1 MLTVTVLSFSY
12 RKGLPVDESGNGG
25 GFVFDCR
32 AIHNPGRYEPYK
44 LLDGRDLSVINFL
57 EEDGEIFEFLNHC
70 YALVDASA
78 ARYISRGFTDLQVA
92 FGCTGG
98 QHRSVYS
105 AEAMARHLRETF
117 PLEQLAVNLYH
128 RERR

>member
-12 RKGLPVDESGNGG
+12 RKGLPEDPSGNGG

-44 LLDGRDLSVINFL
+44 QLDGRDVPVREFL
-57 EEDGEIFEFLNHC
+57 EEDGEILAFLNHC
-70 YALVDASA
+70 YALVDATA
-78 ARYISRGFTDLQVA
+78 ERYISRGFTDLQVA

-105 AEAMARHLRETF
+105 AEAMARHLRDKFSQAE
-117 PLEQLAVNLYH
+117 LAVNLYH
-128 RERR
+128 RERK

>member
-1 MLTVTVLSFSY
+1 MVTVTVISFSY
-12 RKGLPVDESGNGG
+12 KRGIPEDPSGNGG

-44 LLDGRDLSVINFL
+44 QLDGRDRPVIEFL
-57 EEDGEIFEFLNHC
+57 EDDGEILSFLDCC
-70 YALVDASA
+70 YALVDASCR
-78 ARYISRGFTDLQVA
+78 RYIKRGFTSLQVC

-105 AEAMARHLRETF
+105 AESMARHLRELYPANELT
-117 PLEQLAVNLYH
+117 VNLIH
-128 RERR
+128 RERP

>member
-12 RKGLPVDESGNGG
+12 KKGWPADPSGNGG

-44 LLDGRDLSVINFL
+44 QLDGRDEPVKKFL
-57 EEDGEIFEFLNHC
+57 EDDGEILTFLEHC

-78 ARYISRGFTDLQVA
+78 ARYIKRGFTDLMVA

-98 QHRSVYS
+98 RHRSVYS
-105 AEAMARHLRETF
+105 AEHMAAHLRQKF
-117 PLEQLAVNLYH
+117 PFDQLAVNLIH
-128 RERR
+128 RERQ